1 MRKNDT
7 KTNMYKE
14 EGGKNKEEEDEED
27 EKKKITSKDST
38 VPCYVY
44 SFRATN
50 TL

>member
-1 MRKNDT
+1 M
-7 KTNMYKE
+7 E
-14 EGGKNKEEEDEED
+14 EEEDEED
-27 EKKKITSKDST
+27 DEDEEGEKKKITSKDST